1 MLSIRNNKR
10 FSLKRASLKKAIART
25 LPLPFLL
32 LTCWSAKANAQA
44 LRYQAVWSSGSGANI
59 VTEPL
64 NKADFI
70 QRGQQLT
77 SQGLRL
83 VDVETERM
91 NGDRIYTGV
100 WVSGSGSNIFDG
112 PLTRTQFR
120 RRREELR
127 SQGLRLVDFEVFR
140 ANDGRARFLGVWRS
154 GSGEEKLSLPRNAEA
169 FLTLGESLTSEGLRL
184 VDVEVER
191 TQGELRYRG
200 LWREGSGSN
209 LFTTPQSPSKFRT
222 TRDRMIADGLEL
234 IDVERVGRLGNHKF
248 VGVWASGNGE
258 SGLSV
263 PRNFENFVTLGEQQT
278 AKGKRTE
285 DFEIFLTSPS
295 ATPPE
300 EDLEPTDSDAEEPDA
315 ENPDNENP
323 TTVDVDNLPAWL
335 EISSGSQ
342 IIVDFGTILEARPR
356 ITLPLGTLPL
366 DAFNNDGTVSIP
378 TDFCGLKISQAE
390 SFHWQTPTGVEVTDA
405 PYNQIDDVQAELGQE
420 YYSSDGLGLSFT
432 GAIGQ
437 CTEDNQPWQFNFP
450 FTQNSGD
457 SPIPNLNLVV
467 EVLPGGPVLPG
478 GSRVEFLYSN

>member
-1 MLSIRNNKR
+1 M
-10 FSLKRASLKKAIART
+10 SL
-25 LPLPFLL
+25 FL
-32 LTCWSAKANAQA
+32 LTCWSAKANAQE
-44 LRYQAVWSSGSGANI
+44 LRYQAVWSSGSGSNV

-83 VDVETERM
+83 VDVETERI
-91 NGDRIYTGV
+91 NGERIYAGV
-100 WVSGSGSNIFDG
+100 WVSGSGNNIFDG

-120 RRREELR
+120 SRREELR

-140 ANDGRARFLGVWRS
+140 ANDGQERFVGVWRS
-154 GSGEEKLSLPRNAEA
+154 GSGEEKLSLPRNTEA
-169 FLTLGESLTSEGLRL
+169 FLTLGETLTSEGLRL

-191 TQGELRYRG
+191 TQGELQYRG

-222 TRDRMIADGLEL
+222 TRDQMIADGLEL
-234 IDVERVGRLGNHKF
+234 IDVERVGPTGNHKF

-285 DFEIFLTSPS
+285 DFEIFLADAAS
-295 ATPPE
+295 TPTE
-300 EDLEPTDSDAEEPDA
+300 E
-315 ENPDNENP
+315 ENPDTTALDTDEPDTGNSDNDNP

-335 EISSGSQ
+335 EISNSSK
-342 IIVDFGTILEARPR
+342 IIVDFGTVLEERPR
-356 ITLPLGTLPL
+356 ITLPIGTLPL
-366 DAFNNDGTVSIP
+366 EAFNVDGTVSIP
-378 TDFCGLKISQAE
+378 TDFCGLRISGAE
-390 SFHWQTPTGVEVTDA
+390 SFNWQTPTGVEMTDA
-405 PYNQIDDVQAELGQE
+405 PYNKIDDVQAELGQE
-420 YYSSDGLGLSFT
+420 YYSPNGLGLSFT

-450 FTQNSGD
+450 LTQNSGD
-457 SPIPNLNLVV
+457 IPIPTNLKLVI
-467 EVLPGGPVLPG
+467 EVIPGGPVLPG
-478 GSRVEFLYSN
+478 GSRVKFLYAN